1 MILSSACR
9 CPRMGLCTSNGS
21 KRRWGPLSQRL
32 RQILGGSKPHSLS
45 ACDYTAYRA
54 AMLAPLCFR
63 NGHSLYMRPLR
74 SLILA
79 PVLCSGRE
87 ETPQRAMCATQ
98 LLAGFKIGS

>member
-1 MILSSACR
+1 
-9 CPRMGLCTSNGS
+9 
-21 KRRWGPLSQRL
+21 
-32 RQILGGSKPHSLS
+32 
-45 ACDYTAYRA
+45 
-54 AMLAPLCFR
+54 MLAPLCFR